1 MIKHILKTV
10 WNQRRSYLGIFT
22 EQILVAVILMLSVV
36 SVTETIKKYKTP
48 GLLDVENTFYIGYM
62 FKEGIRRDVMI
73 NTQQSM
79 DAVIENLRKL
89 PYVKAITK
97 GYNIAPYMKNDD
109 YYYYV
114 SDSVNIDDKRFF
126 VVIKIADEFAASVL
140 NPDMEEGVWL
150 ENHALPDG
158 SAPIVITRQLAD
170 KAGWSNSVGKKIT
183 TKSGNL
189 CTVVGVVAGL
199 KQEPFI
205 PSPVAIVVP
214 QYRMQNNG
222 SYSENMAKIESGMEK
237 EFIASYDKEFKR
249 LISDEN
255 VEPLINDMQ
264 TLRGLWMSTSILNV
278 VLQTIPTLFLFIF
291 AFIGTFGLY
300 WMISRKRMKEFA
312 LRLAIGS
319 AKRQLMF
326 LVIGESLLVT
336 LFAVI
341 PALALSFFIYEYTW
355 MHVTAIGI
363 SILIMLL
370 FSTVSAWY
378 PAWKISRVNPAEALQ
393 YE

>member
-1 MIKHILKTV
+1 ML
-10 WNQRRSYLGIFT
+10 WNQRRSYSGIFT
-22 EQILVAVILMLSVV
+22 EQMLIAVILMLSVV

-62 FKEGIRRDVMI
+62 FKEGVQQDVMI
-73 NTQQSM
+73 NTSQSM
-79 DAVIENLRKL
+79 DVVIENLRKL
-89 PYVKAITK
+89 PCVKAITK
-97 GYNIAPYMKNDD
+97 GYNLAPYLRNDN
-109 YYYYV
+109 YYYNV

-140 NPDMEEGVWL
+140 NPDMEEGHWL

-158 SAPIVITRQLAD
+158 SSPVVITRQLAD
-170 KAGWSNSVGKKIT
+170 KAGWSNSVGKKMTT

-205 PSPVAIVVP
+205 PSPAAIVVP
-214 QYRMQNNG
+214 QYMMQNNG

-264 TLRGLWMSTSILNV
+264 TLRGLWMSMSVLNV
-278 VLQTIPTLFLFIF
+278 VLQAIPTLFLFIF

-312 LRLAIGS
+312 LRIALGS
-319 AKRQLMF
+319 THKQLMNI
-326 LVIGESLLVT
+326 VAGESLLVT
-336 LFAVI
+336 VVAVI
-341 PALALSFFIYEYTW
+341 PALLLSFFIYEYTPV
-355 MHVTAIGI
+355 HVITVGVT
-363 SILIMLL
+363 ILTMLL
-370 FSTVSAWY
+370 FSIISALY
-378 PAWKISRVNPAEALQ
+378 PAWKVSRVNPAEALQ